1 MRKYFGYSDRFDLF
15 EIDWNMFMSH
25 IIFFY
30 FTSLNNG
37 EYSKSL
43 QFACE
48 ESINDV
54 NIIIRTHAFYVSLR
68 HFEC

>member
-1 MRKYFGYSDRFDLF
+1 
-15 EIDWNMFMSH
+15 MFKRD

-37 EYSKSL
+37 DLEL
-43 QFACE
+43 ERFACE

-54 NIIIRTHAFYVSLR
+54 NIIIRKHAFYVSSR
-68 HFEC
+68 HFES